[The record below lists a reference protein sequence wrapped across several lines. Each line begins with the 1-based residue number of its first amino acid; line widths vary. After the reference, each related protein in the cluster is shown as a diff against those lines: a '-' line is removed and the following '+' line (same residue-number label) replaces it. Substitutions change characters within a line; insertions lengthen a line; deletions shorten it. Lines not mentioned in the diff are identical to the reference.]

1 MLAHVGRHGTRRGAV
16 GLEIVRQ
23 QRPAPPT
30 RLDHIR
36 PDLQAGR
43 PVWLTQV
50 PHMDAAGI
58 IISFGRGA
66 VKKDDDGWGGR
77 RGQHH
82 TARSGTVK
90 RRWAG
95 RCFCPLPPCV
105 LPVVKGW
112 PETGRRR
119 HRRQLEGCAARC
131 LFQAMKTRPV
141 YPRRLFLARAGR
153 GRFLRSC
160 ESRQEGGMRDCMS
173 RQWHCGRCGS
183 RTAS

>member
-1 MLAHVGRHGTRRGAV
+1 MLAHVGRHGMRRGAA
-16 GLEIVRQ
+16 GLEIVRE

-58 IISFGRGA
+58 IISFGRAA
-66 VKKDDDGWGGR
+66 VKKDDDGRGGR

-105 LPVVKGW
+105 LPVVEGW

-119 HRRQLEGCAARC
+119 HRTP
-131 LFQAMKTRPV
+131 TRGL
-141 YPRRLFLARAGR
+141 RRPLPLSGHEDPASIPASAVFG
-153 GRFLRSC
+153 
-160 ESRQEGGMRDCMS
+160 QGGK
-173 RQWHCGRCGS
+173 G
-183 RTAS
+183 TLPPLL